1 MVGAGAG
8 CGMKKHKPD
17 RLDRHLAAQVLADA
31 HIYNDKRA
39 AQKHGVT
46 ERTIR
51 NYRKRAQTD
60 AELSA
65 IFLEMVERAT
75 ARWANG
81 ISRAIMRMMNFAER
95 AADEADP
102 RIPENIEAVGGLMKT
117 LIEAQLAVDVLRV
130 TGGDDVGDGERRPA
144 QNEAGAGVQNHGS
157 NGQG

>member
-1 MVGAGAG
+1 
-8 CGMKKHKPD
+8 MKKHKPD

-65 IFLEMVERAT
+65 IFLKLVDQAT
-75 ARWANG
+75 ARWAKG
-81 ISRAIMRMMNFAER
+81 ISRTIMRMMAFAER

-102 RIPENIEAVGGLMKT
+102 RIPENVEAIGGLMKT

-130 TGGDDVGDGERRPA
+130 AGGDHVED
-144 QNEAGAGVQNHGS
+144 
-157 NGQG
+157 GQGSPEQSKERSADARLDSSRQG

>member
-1 MVGAGAG
+1 
-8 CGMKKHKPD
+8 MKKHKPD

-60 AELSA
+60 AELSS
-65 IFLEMVERAT
+65 IFLKLVDQAT

-81 ISRAIMRMMNFAER
+81 ISRSILRLMDFADR
-95 AADEADP
+95 AAGEADP
-102 RIPENIEAVGGLMKT
+102 RIPENIEALGGLMKT

-130 TGGDDVGDGERRPA
+130 TGGDHVGDGERRPA
-144 QNEAGAGVQNHGS
+144 QTQERAENAGHDS
-157 NGQG
+157 SGQG